1 MKHELREYKKYNEVQ
16 LEVFG
21 EYVNDILETLE
32 YFKLTLDDVEIKMES
47 EHYITIKDD
56 NKLIKLP
63 IL

>member
-1 MKHELREYKKYNEVQ
+1 MIYELRDYKKYNKIQ

-21 EYVNDILETLE
+21 EYVNDIIETLE

-47 EHYITIKDD
+47 EHYITIKAN

>member
-1 MKHELREYKKYNEVQ
+1 MKHELREYKKYNETQ

-21 EYVNDILETLE
+21 EYVNNILETLK
-32 YFKLTLDDVEIKMES
+32 YFKLSLDDVEIKMAS
-47 EHYITIKDD
+47 EHHISIKDD